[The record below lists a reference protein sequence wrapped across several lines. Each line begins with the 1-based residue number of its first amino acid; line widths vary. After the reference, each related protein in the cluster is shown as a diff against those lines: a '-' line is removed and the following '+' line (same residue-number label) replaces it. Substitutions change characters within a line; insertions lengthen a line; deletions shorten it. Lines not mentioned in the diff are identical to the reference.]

1 MVICQLRL
9 FSTFFMSSVLRRL
22 SLRGVGKDIPPV
34 QGFSRLDRPQTV
46 RQGELLCR
54 RDD

>member
-1 MVICQLRL
+1 MVICHLRL
-9 FSTFFMSSVLRRL
+9 FSTFFISYVLRRL
-22 SLRGVGKDIPPV
+22 SLPGLGKDIPPV